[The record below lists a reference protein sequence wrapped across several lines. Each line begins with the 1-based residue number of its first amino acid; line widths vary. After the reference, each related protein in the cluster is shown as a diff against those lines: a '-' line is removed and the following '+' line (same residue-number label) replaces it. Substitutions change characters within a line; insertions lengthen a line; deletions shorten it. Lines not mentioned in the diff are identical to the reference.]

1 MRGDSR
7 RQAGGLVAGSIRLVE
22 DERSPG
28 GDPRIERPFSKEEA
42 SQLAEVMAE
51 LTYLDH
57 LEAVRESNVA
67 SLRRLKNA
75 CDALLE
81 SRLGSLSATLP
92 PDASLAEDEL
102 ARQ

>member
-7 RQAGGLVAGSIRLVE
+7 RQAGGLVTGSIRLVE
-22 DERSPG
+22 DERVDEADRREKRTLSQ
-28 GDPRIERPFSKEEA
+28 EEA

-57 LEAVRESNVA
+57 LEAVRESNVV
-67 SLRRLKNA
+67 SLRRLKEA

-81 SRLGSLSATLP
+81 SGFGTLSSPRP
-92 PDASLAEDEL
+92 PDLAPAKDEL
-102 ARQ
+102 ADQ

>member
-1 MRGDSR
+1 M
-7 RQAGGLVAGSIRLVE
+7 AGSIRLVE
-22 DERSPG
+22 DERL
-28 GDPRIERPFSKEEA
+28 DEADQREKRPLSQEEA

-67 SLRRLKNA
+67 SLRRLKEA

-81 SRLGSLSATLP
+81 SGFGSLSATLP
-92 PDASLAEDEL
+92 PDRAQAKDEP

>member
-1 MRGDSR
+1 MARSIHLVR
-7 RQAGGLVAGSIRLVE
+7 RP
-22 DERSPG
+22 DESDRSA
-28 GDPRIERPFSKEEA
+28 ERPLTREEA

-67 SLRRLKNA
+67 SLRRLKDP

-81 SRLGSLSATLP
+81 SGLGGLSATLQPDP
-92 PDASLAEDEL
+92 PQARDEL
-102 ARQ
+102 AKQ